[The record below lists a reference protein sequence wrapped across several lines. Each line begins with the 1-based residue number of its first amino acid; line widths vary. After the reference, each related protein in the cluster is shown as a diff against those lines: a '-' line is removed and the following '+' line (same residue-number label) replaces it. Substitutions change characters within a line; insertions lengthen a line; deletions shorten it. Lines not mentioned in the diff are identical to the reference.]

1 MKHNMDVVTY
11 SMVGYEYKRHQNL
24 HLCNELFLHNPAY
37 SYLQCNICLVL
48 SISFI
53 LNFTR
58 VLQLFVYVIGRD
70 LIVQH
75 IKMYYQ

>member
-1 MKHNMDVVTY
+1 MKNNMDVVTY
-11 SMVGYEYKRHQNL
+11 SMVRYEYKRHQNL
-24 HLCNELFLHNPAY
+24 HLRNELFLHNPAY
-37 SYLQCNICLVL
+37 CYLQCNICLVL

-70 LIVQH
+70 LIVEH